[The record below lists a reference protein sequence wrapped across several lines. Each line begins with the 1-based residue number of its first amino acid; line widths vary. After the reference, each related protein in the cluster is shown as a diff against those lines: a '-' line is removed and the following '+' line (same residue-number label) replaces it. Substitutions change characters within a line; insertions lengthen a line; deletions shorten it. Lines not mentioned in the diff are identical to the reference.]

1 MFLEIEVTQS
11 SPSTL
16 QSVGSSSGKTFGAMA
31 FLNTPENLTFLVQ
44 SDLGQSL
51 GLTNVMAGMFL
62 LFNTMPDGPRK
73 LKVSWLA
80 FKLKKTYEMPDLIS
94 NASAMRIS
102 IQDPMTFNTMT
113 ADMPAIVPD
122 FTEAVTVFRR
132 VEQER

>member
-1 MFLEIEVTQS
+1 MFLEIEVAQS
-11 SPSTL
+11 SPSPP
-16 QSVGSSSGKTFGAMA
+16 QSVGSNSGRTFGAMA
-31 FLNTPENLTFLVQ
+31 FLNTPENRTFLVQ

-62 LFNTMPDGPRK
+62 LFNTMPDGPQK
-73 LKVSWLA
+73 LKLSWLA

-102 IQDPMTFNTMT
+102 IQDPTSFNAMT

-122 FTEAVTVFRR
+122 FTETVTVFRR